1 MAKKW
6 KKNRWK
12 NKQVQIV
19 KVIKPYCFLSYSS
32 KEPHIKTL
40 IPCVWLAFA
49 PHYDL
54 KLTPT
59 GLASGAGQLKQIM
72 NLAEGCAF
80 AVVALDGLRPNV
92 VFEYGLLE
100 ALHRPVILLKEKD
113 ATVDVRSYFSDAA
126 SLGVQS
132 PKLQMDSHFSNVK
145 DLTYTEWDREK
156 PDELVKILWQEY
168 RKKEDKIDPFVA
180 IEDAH
185 LWST

>member
-1 MAKKW
+1 MIEKK
-6 KKNRWK
+6 K
-12 NKQVQIV
+12 VQIA
-19 KVIKPYCFLSYSS
+19 KTTKPYCFLSYSS
-32 KEPHIKTL
+32 KEPHIKIL
-40 IPCVWLAFA
+40 IPCIWLAFA

-59 GLASGAGQLKQIM
+59 GLESGTGQLRQIM
-72 NLAEGCAF
+72 ELAEGCAF

-100 ALHRPVILLKEKD
+100 AFHRPVILLKEKE
-113 ATVDVRSYFSDAA
+113 ATVDVRSYFADAA

-132 PKLQMDSHFSNVK
+132 PKLLMNSHFSNVQ

-156 PDELVKILWQEY
+156 PDELVEILRREY
-168 RKKEDKIDPFVA
+168 RKKEDKIKPFA
-180 IEDAH
+180 TIEDGH